1 MMATLLLL
9 LAVSAVYVGTI
20 ETAFSALMRLSL
32 RLMVERGGRSD
43 RLGFY
48 LDDPIQLFVP
58 ARLML
63 GLIFSLATV
72 VIAVLTGR
80 TGFQSIGMLLLFVA
94 VFMLIFEHVLPMLIV
109 RRNPERV
116 LELLLPPFDVAAR
129 FLHPLTGTLVRL
141 LVEGRRDRE
150 RQGALPA
157 AVTEEEAG
165 EAAHA
170 YLEAGEE
177 QGLIERDDR
186 RLLQS
191 IVDFGDTLV
200 REVMTP
206 RPDIVAI
213 RADSTLD
220 ELRALFREQEYSRIP
235 VYQENLDN
243 ILGIVFV
250 KDLIQLT
257 GAEGQAQ
264 PIASL
269 VRPVAFVPETK
280 RVPELLKEFQRKQV
294 QMAIVVD
301 EYGGTAGLVTL
312 EDLLEEIVGE
322 IRDEYD
328 VETEPVI
335 DEGNG
340 SYVFSAKVN
349 VDEVRE
355 RLDVPIEA
363 DGFETVGGYVLSR
376 VGRVPSVGET
386 FELDGMIV
394 EVLEA
399 ERRRIHR
406 VRFRK
411 AAQAPVESR

>member
-1 MMATLLLL
+1 MSGLLLL
-9 LAVSAVYVGTI
+9 LALAAMYVGII
-20 ETAFSALMRLSL
+20 ETAFSTLMRLSL
-32 RLMVERGGRSD
+32 RLMAERGGRSD
-43 RLGFY
+43 RLGYY
-48 LDDPIQLFVP
+48 LEDPIQLFVP

-72 VIAVLTGR
+72 VLTVLTGR
-80 TGFQSIGMLLLFVA
+80 TGFNAIGMLLVFVA
-94 VFMLIFEHVLPMLIV
+94 VFILLFEHVLPMLIV

-116 LELLLPPFDVAAR
+116 LAFVLPPFDYVARA
-129 FLHPLTGTLVRL
+129 LHPLTGTLVRL
-141 LVEGRRDRE
+141 LVEGRRDRD
-150 RQGALPA
+150 RPGGQPLA
-157 AVTEEEAG
+157 ATEEEAG
-165 EAAHA
+165 ETAHA

-177 QGLIERDDR
+177 QGLIEGDER
-186 RLLQS
+186 RMLQS
-191 IVDFGDTLV
+191 IVDFGTTLV

-206 RPDIVAI
+206 RPDMVAI
-213 RADSTLD
+213 RADATLD

-235 VYQENLDN
+235 VYTENLDN
-243 ILGIVFV
+243 ILGILFV

-257 GAEGQAQ
+257 GAPGETRAITG
-264 PIASL
+264 L
-269 VRPVAFVPETK
+269 VRPAAFVPETK
-280 RVPELLKEFQRKQV
+280 RVPEMLREFQRKQV

-340 SYVFSAKVN
+340 TYAFSAKVN
-349 VDEVRE
+349 IDDVRE
-355 RLDVPIEA
+355 RLNVAIEA
-363 DGFETVGGYVLSR
+363 DGFETVGGYVLAR
-376 VGRVPSVGET
+376 VGRVPAVGES
-386 FELDGMIV
+386 FEFDGLSI

-406 VRFRK
+406 VRFRRLVPQTV
-411 AAQAPVESR
+411 AGPA

>member
-1 MMATLLLL
+1 MLALLLL
-9 LAVSAVYVGTI
+9 LAICAVYVGTI

-32 RLMVERGGRSD
+32 RLMAERGGRND

-48 LDDPIQLFVP
+48 LEDPIQLFVP

-80 TGFQSIGMLLLFVA
+80 TGFQSIGMLLVFVA
-94 VFMLIFEHVLPMLIV
+94 VFILVFEHVLPMLIM
-109 RRNPERV
+109 RRNPEHV
-116 LELLLPPFDVAAR
+116 LELLLPPFDYAAR

-150 RQGALPA
+150 RQGTQTVA
-157 AVTEEEAG
+157 ASEEEAG

-177 QGLIERDDR
+177 HGLIERDER

-191 IVDFGDTLV
+191 IVDFGATLV

-220 ELRALFREQEYSRIP
+220 ELRSLFREQEYSRIP
-235 VYQENLDN
+235 VYKENLDN
-243 ILGIVFV
+243 ILGILFV

-257 GAEGQAQ
+257 GAPGETQA
-264 PIASL
+264 IAGL
-269 VRPVAFVPETK
+269 VRPAAFVPETK
-280 RVPELLKEFQRKQV
+280 RVPEMLKEFQRKQV

-335 DEGNG
+335 EEGNG
-340 SYVFSAKVN
+340 SYIFSAKVN
-349 VDEVRE
+349 IDEVRE
-355 RLDVPIEA
+355 RLDVEIEA

-376 VGRVPSVGET
+376 AGRVPSVGET
-386 FELDGMIV
+386 FELDGLIV

-411 AAQAPVESR
+411 AAQASVESR